1 MPWEKGSGH
10 ADEKVCY
17 KPGFICVY
25 PFFNFRFSGTS
36 AAITNEN
43 WTLIKGNVGLTLSPR
58 LTKFLRQGDTSLGSY

>member
-25 PFFNFRFSGTS
+25 S
-36 AAITNEN
+36 
-43 WTLIKGNVGLTLSPR
+43 LLT
-58 LTKFLRQGDTSLGSY
+58 FGSRALAQPERMEIGHQLKEM